1 MIARS
6 EGVNVHVKQTYNTEY
21 TEETARILAFTCC
34 RPCLLRVRQAAHR
47 RWVCPV
53 RSRHE
58 PHHHQSLRYT
68 VMKRVKNSLG
78 IGRWAPKSPAS
89 FQPATTQTPV
99 VNRWLTRPSE
109 RQTGCT
115 TSSTAS
121 SFTVPE
127 KSTRTT
133 SMESST
139 LPVIASGLHADPTYA
154 SGSLSN
160 PDDSLRRRAI
170 DTNKKGV
177 ELATQVGASF
187 TDA

>member
-1 MIARS
+1 
-6 EGVNVHVKQTYNTEY
+6 
-21 TEETARILAFTCC
+21 
-34 RPCLLRVRQAAHR
+34 
-47 RWVCPV
+47 
-53 RSRHE
+53 
-58 PHHHQSLRYT
+58 
-68 VMKRVKNSLG
+68 MKRVKNSLG
-78 IGRWAPKSPAS
+78 IWALGAKITRFVPAGYHPDAGRESMVDK
-89 FQPATTQTPV
+89 T
-99 VNRWLTRPSE
+99 SE